1 MQIIKQKDRALETVL
16 VAERL
21 AAQAEEATAKI
32 GKTENV
38 NSDQDEV
45 SAMIYEELLAAQ
57 ETIAAQKNTIS
68 ALKGNI
74 TSLKNTIAALNDR
87 IEKFEA
93 VETVVPVDEVE
104 SGKDLEENP
113 VTDEEVSGNE

>member
-16 VAERL
+16 AAERL
-21 AAQAEEATAKI
+21 AAQAEEATVKI
-32 GKTENV
+32 GETENV
-38 NSDQDEV
+38 NFDQDEV

-68 ALKGNI
+68 TLKGNI
-74 TSLKNTIAALNDR
+74 TSLKNTIAALTER
-87 IEKFEA
+87 IAKLEN
-93 VETVVPVDEVE
+93 VETGVLVDETE
-104 SGKDLEENP
+104 SGNDPGENP